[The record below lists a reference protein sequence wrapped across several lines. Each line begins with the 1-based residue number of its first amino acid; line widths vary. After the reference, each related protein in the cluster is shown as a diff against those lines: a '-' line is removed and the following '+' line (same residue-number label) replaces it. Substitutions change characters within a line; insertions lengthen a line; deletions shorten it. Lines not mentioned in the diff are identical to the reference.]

1 MEVFRVLSSSTATLH
16 STAAKRKELQGG
28 LRRVVCPRQR
38 AGARRTCCLSG
49 GVGAP
54 VGLSCSTQAA
64 ALPRCCFIDLPRKE
78 AASAFPNLLTLAT
91 APRHLRHP
99 PACQPSNFL
108 LIHACA

>member
-1 MEVFRVLSSSTATLH
+1 MDSVEVFRVLSSSTATLH
-16 STAAKRKELQGG
+16 STAAKELQGG
-28 LRRVVCPRQR
+28 LRRVVCPRPVPGGP
-38 AGARRTCCLSG
+38 ALSAWGA
-49 GVGAP
+49 GAP

-64 ALPRCCFIDLPRKE
+64 ALPRCCSMDLPRKE
-78 AASAFPNLLTLAT
+78 AASAFPDLPTLAT